1 MKTEQDFVGIHCKA
15 CGEGSLQL
23 RDKDQSIT
31 HKGID
36 LVISIKIPTCTICGA
51 SLLPKYLRQEVKE
64 KAKAMYKARMENNEI
79 DSSLNYNITVKALVH
94 NSFQEKVSLIVP
106 TDKIEGL
113 GGKLLNI
120 TYNELINSFNKV
132 FSLLDAPNFVISK
145 RKFIASYVIND
156 LKIKNEID
164 AALLY
169 EHVRDFFPSE
179 MATHVDYMAINPF
192 NSRQV
197 KAEEKKNKKIIYR
210 IFRDKNDLNRYI
222 TYDCLLFN
230 STLENK
236 LSQYTPV
243 LSKVEMPHAI
253 YYYVTADEITNN
265 KKPIGITIDEIHLL
279 GVKWNELD
287 TDYLLTRVNNES
299 NVLYVH
305 I

>member
-79 DSSLNYNITVKALVH
+79 DA
-94 NSFQEKVSLIVP
+94 
-106 TDKIEGL
+106 G
-113 GGKLLNI
+113 
-120 TYNELINSFNKV
+120 
-132 FSLLDAPNFVISK
+132 
-145 RKFIASYVIND
+145 
-156 LKIKNEID
+156 
-164 AALLY
+164 LLY
-169 EHVRDFFPSE
+169 EHVHDFFPSE

-243 LSKVEMPHAI
+243 LNKLEMPHAI

-279 GVKWNELD
+279 GVKWDELD
-287 TDYLLTRVNNES
+287 TDYLLTRVNTES
-299 NVLYVH
+299 NVLYVL
-305 I
+305 ID